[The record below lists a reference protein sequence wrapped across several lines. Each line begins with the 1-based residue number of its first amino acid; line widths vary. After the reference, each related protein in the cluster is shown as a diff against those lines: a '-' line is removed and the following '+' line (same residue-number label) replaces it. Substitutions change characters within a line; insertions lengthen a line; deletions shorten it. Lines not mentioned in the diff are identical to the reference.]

1 VRKLVVL
8 AAVVFLISCVVMSA
22 EAQTWST
29 GAVTTDHY
37 VGVSKGWNDGNV
49 HGLVGMNALCSATFG
64 STAHMCNVDEFFS
77 TAHYKKAVA
86 YAPLMWV
93 QPSLHN
99 CLYDSSANGVT
110 CAQDDL
116 LSDNGTGPGMVR
128 ELESKLIEHGTCQGR
143 AGRWTNASSTSTGL
157 AVAGYASGSGA
168 YTFWCPC
175 DAPMPVACCA
185 P

>member
-116 LSDNGTGPGMVR
+116 LSDSGTGPGMVR